1 MVAVVAAPEPAG
13 GAQGAPLRWAGSQA
27 SGEDTASYYNF
38 SEAPLEAQVMEVLWI
53 PCCRKTSGINSGKA
67 EQSVISN
74 LFPEPKN

>member
-1 MVAVVAAPEPAG
+1 MDSCFC
-13 GAQGAPLRWAGSQA
+13 LLGSQA
-27 SGEDTASYYNF
+27 NGEDTASYYNF